1 MTMSSGSAPSP
12 SSSWSPSSWSPWP
25 SSSPVYDTIG
35 QGYVAHRRADPR
47 WEAVINEQLGDGRV
61 VVNVGAGTGNYEPV
75 ERDVIA
81 VEPSSVMVGQRR
93 PGGAPAVRAS
103 GSALPL
109 PSGCADVAM
118 AILTVHHWDD
128 WAAGLAEL
136 CRVAPRRVVL
146 TMDFELHSHFWFL
159 EDYVPEV
166 GAYTRRLAPGAD
178 VVAEAI
184 GGGSPSLSP
193 SSSPSSSS
201 IPLLVPR
208 DMEDGVLGAY
218 WCRPEAYLE
227 PAVRA
232 NCSGLALADPAIVAR
247 GVAALEADL
256 SSGEWQRRHA
266 DLAELPAIDLGY
278 RLVVADQN

>member
-1 MTMSSGSAPSP
+1 MT
-12 SSSWSPSSWSPWP
+12 
-25 SSSPVYDTIG
+25 
-35 QGYVAHRRADPR
+35 HRRVEPS
-47 WEAVINEQLGDGRV
+47 WETVIHEQLGDGRV

-75 ERDVIA
+75 DRAVVA
-81 VEPSSVMVGQRR
+81 VEPSSVMVRQR
-93 PGGAPAVRAS
+93 GAGAAPAVRAS

-118 AILTVHHWDD
+118 AILTLHHWDD

-136 CRVAPRRVVL
+136 CRVAPRRIVL

-166 GAYTRRLAPGAD
+166 GEYTRRLGPGD
-178 VVAEAI
+178 VEVAEAF
-184 GGGSPSLSP
+184 GGG
-193 SSSPSSSS
+193 SS

-218 WCRPEAYLE
+218 WCRPEAYLD

-232 NCSGLALADPAIVAR
+232 NCSGLALADPAVVAR

-256 SSGEWQRRHA
+256 SSGEWQRRHP
-266 DLAELPAIDLGY
+266 DLSVLPAVDLGY
-278 RLVVADQN
+278 RLVVAIAGLTAAH

>member
-1 MTMSSGSAPSP
+1 MAASA
-12 SSSWSPSSWSPWP
+12 SSSQTA
-25 SSSPVYDTIG
+25 SPVYDTIG
-35 QGYVAHRRADPR
+35 QGYIVHRRVEPS
-47 WEAVINEQLGDGRV
+47 WEAVIHEQLGDGRV
-61 VVNVGAGTGNYEPV
+61 VVNVGAGTGNYEPLD
-75 ERDVIA
+75 RA
-81 VEPSSVMVGQRR
+81 VVAVDPSSVMVGQR
-93 PGGAPAVRAS
+93 GAGAAPAVRAS

-136 CRVAPRRVVL
+136 CRVAPRRIVL
-146 TMDFELHSHFWFL
+146 TMDFELHSRFWFL

-166 GAYTRRLAPGAD
+166 GEYTRRLGPGDDEVAD
-178 VVAEAI
+178 AL
-184 GGGSPSLSP
+184 GGG
-193 SSSPSSSS
+193 SS

-218 WCRPEAYLE
+218 WCRPEAYLD

-232 NCSGLALADPAIVAR
+232 NCSGLALADPAVVAR

-266 DLAELPAIDLGY
+266 ALAELPALDLGY
-278 RLVVADQN
+278 RLVVAGAS

>member
-1 MTMSSGSAPSP
+1 MAAS
-12 SSSWSPSSWSPWP
+12 
-25 SSSPVYDTIG
+25 VYDSIG
-35 QGYVAHRRADPR
+35 VDYVAHRRADPR
-47 WEAVINEQLGDGRV
+47 WEASITEKLDAGGRSRV

-75 ERDVIA
+75 DRAVIA
-81 VEPSSVMVGQRR
+81 VEPSKVMVGQRP
-93 PGGAPAVRAS
+93 PGAAPAVRAS

-118 AILTVHHWDD
+118 AILTLHHWDD

-146 TMDFELHSHFWFL
+146 TMDFELHSRFWFL

-166 GAYTRRLAPGAD
+166 GEATRRLGPGAEE
-178 VVAEAI
+178 VAEII
-184 GGGSPSLSP
+184 GGTAT
-193 SSSPSSSS
+193 

-218 WCRPEAYLE
+218 WCRPEAYLD

-232 NCSGLALADPAIVAR
+232 NCSGLALADPAVVAR

-256 SSGEWQRRHA
+256 GSGEWHRQHA

-278 RLVVADQN
+278 RLVVADEK

>member
-1 MTMSSGSAPSP
+1 MASPSQSPSP
-12 SSSWSPSSWSPWP
+12 SPSPSPH
-25 SSSPVYDTIG
+25 VYDTIG
-35 QGYVAHRRADPR
+35 LGYVAHRRADPR
-47 WEAVINEQLGDGRV
+47 WEALITEQLGDGRV

-75 ERDVIA
+75 DRAVIA
-81 VEPSSVMVGQRR
+81 IEPSSVMVGQR
-93 PGGAPAVRAS
+93 PAGAAPVLRAS

-118 AILTVHHWDD
+118 AILTLHHWDD

-146 TMDFELHSHFWFL
+146 TMDFELHSRLWLL
-159 EDYVPEV
+159 EDYMPEV
-166 GAYTRRLAPGAD
+166 GEATRRLGPGAE
-178 VVAEAI
+178 VVAEII
-184 GGGSPSLSP
+184 GATSVSAST
-193 SSSPSSSS
+193 SASTSSPNPAST

-208 DMEDGVLGAY
+208 DMQDGVLGAY
-218 WCRPEAYLE
+218 WCRPEAYLD

-232 NCSGLALADPAIVAR
+232 NCSGLALAEPAVVAR

-278 RLVVADQN
+278 RLVVADES

>member
-1 MTMSSGSAPSP
+1 
-12 SSSWSPSSWSPWP
+12 
-25 SSSPVYDTIG
+25 
-35 QGYVAHRRADPR
+35 
-47 WEAVINEQLGDGRV
+47 
-61 VVNVGAGTGNYEPV
+61 
-75 ERDVIA
+75 
-81 VEPSSVMVGQRR
+81 
-93 PGGAPAVRAS
+93 
-103 GSALPL
+103 
-109 PSGCADVAM
+109 M

-146 TMDFELHSHFWFL
+146 TMDFELHSRFWFL

-166 GAYTRRLAPGAD
+166 GEYTRRLEPGAD
-178 VVAEAI
+178 TVAEVI
-184 GGGSPSLSP
+184 GATA
-193 SSSPSSSS
+193 S

-218 WCRPEAYLE
+218 WCRPEAYLD

-232 NCSGLALADPAIVAR
+232 NCSGLALADPAVVAR

-256 SSGEWQRRHA
+256 SSGEWHRRHA

-278 RLVVADQN
+278 RLVVRRRALTAHGRPD